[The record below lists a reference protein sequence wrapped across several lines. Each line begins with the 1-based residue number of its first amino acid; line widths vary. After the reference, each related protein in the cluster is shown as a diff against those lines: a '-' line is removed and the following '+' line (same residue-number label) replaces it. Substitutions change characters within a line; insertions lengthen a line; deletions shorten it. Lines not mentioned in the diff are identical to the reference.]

1 MNYFKQKKIGILVLS
16 RYKSKRL
23 KNKAALKINDKS
35 LTEILIKRLTQKIDN
50 KQIVICSSKTNN
62 NLKFYKSI
70 SKNYEVNFFFGSEL
84 NVLKRIIN
92 CAKKFKF
99 KFIVRVTG
107 DNPLTD
113 IDAILPMC
121 IKHVKNKCDYT
132 YNDSLPRGTR

>member
-70 SKNYEVNFFFGSEL
+70 SKIM
-84 NVLKRIIN
+84 R
-92 CAKKFKF
+92 
-99 KFIVRVTG
+99 
-107 DNPLTD
+107 
-113 IDAILPMC
+113 
-121 IKHVKNKCDYT
+121 
-132 YNDSLPRGTR
+132 

>member
-70 SKNYEVNFFFGSEL
+70 SKNYEVNFFFWL
-84 NVLKRIIN
+84 
-92 CAKKFKF
+92 
-99 KFIVRVTG
+99 
-107 DNPLTD
+107 
-113 IDAILPMC
+113 
-121 IKHVKNKCDYT
+121 
-132 YNDSLPRGTR
+132 